1 MTPIRKAR
9 RAFLKQLAR
18 ESIRAPELQ
27 RQAVFVRCAFDNCI
41 ATRHKAEYPYQI
53 ADLKRQI
60 EKFSQLRPTRH
71 GG

>member
-9 RAFLKQLAR
+9 REFLKQLTR
-18 ESIRAPELQ
+18 EGVLSPALQ

-41 ATRHKAEYPYQI
+41 ATRHKAEYPYQV

-60 EKFSQLRPTRH
+60 EQFLQLRPQ
-71 GG
+71 